1 MSLVGKRVLVEYNVG
16 GPRLYH
22 ERLVAEWIREELY
35 VVVTP
40 DRDIYAEDLSIS
52 NPDIRTLKMKPSDRG
67 LPAGVA
73 AGEVYALPR
82 WGENQLRT
90 LKEEAAAV
98 AQEERGLAPAV
109 GAAPVA
115 HGHGGADGGAL
126 KWVAAEAMGQFSLGD
141 EVSGVTQQKVKGGK
155 TAHTLAGGESVF
167 VECIAEEE
175 RGDFIKRRQMQDARV
190 LPLVMNPLGQPERSL
205 RDAAS
210 GCKEVVVKWSI
221 AGPRT
226 SKWCLNYLAIENLGF
241 EGHHER
247 VRQICK
253 ADAGSWG
260 IQEHFQVS
268 MALRQAILVDQ
279 LDAYNLLSIEV
290 QFRRLQ
296 TIEFSY
302 SEKAKEAEAKAVGGR
317 LSLEEQTCFGGVT
330 RQYSTLMICPDLL
343 DHVKAET
350 EKEASLAKNLRKA
363 REERDAA
370 RKKKGKQEDPWA

>member
-1 MSLVGKRVLVEYNVG
+1 
-16 GPRLYH
+16 
-22 ERLVAEWIREELY
+22 
-35 VVVTP
+35 
-40 DRDIYAEDLSIS
+40 
-52 NPDIRTLKMKPSDRG
+52 
-67 LPAGVA
+67 
-73 AGEVYALPR
+73 
-82 WGENQLRT
+82 
-90 LKEEAAAV
+90 
-98 AQEERGLAPAV
+98 
-109 GAAPVA
+109 
-115 HGHGGADGGAL
+115 
-126 KWVAAEAMGQFSLGD
+126 
-141 EVSGVTQQKVKGGK
+141 
-155 TAHTLAGGESVF
+155 
-167 VECIAEEE
+167 
-175 RGDFIKRRQMQDARV
+175 
-190 LPLVMNPLGQPERSL
+190 MNPLGQPERSL

-210 GCKEVVVKWSI
+210 ASKEVVVKWCI

-343 DHVKAET
+343 DHVKLET

-370 RKKKGKQEDPWA
+370 RKKKGKSEDP

>member
-22 ERLVAEWIREELY
+22 ERLVVEWIREELY

-40 DRDIYAEDLSIS
+40 DRDVYAEDLSIS

-109 GAAPVA
+109 GAAPVV
-115 HGHGGADGGAL
+115 HGHGGVDGGAL

-141 EVSGVTQQKVKGGK
+141 EVSGVTQQKAKGGK
-155 TAHTLAGGESVF
+155 TAHVLAGGESVF

-175 RGDFIKRRQMQDARV
+175 RGDFIKRRQLQDARV

-370 RKKKGKQEDPWA
+370 RKKKGKQEDP

>member
-1 MSLVGKRVLVEYNVG
+1 MSLVGRRVLVEYNVG

-22 ERLVAEWIREELY
+22 ERFVAEWVRDETY

-52 NPDIRTLKMKPSDRG
+52 NPDIRTLKLKPSDRG
-67 LPAGVA
+67 LPAGVG

-82 WGENQLRT
+82 WGENQMNS
-90 LKEEAAAV
+90 LKEEAARV
-98 AQEERGLAPAV
+98 AQEERGA
-109 GAAPVA
+109 AAPVGPVVQ
-115 HGHGGADGGAL
+115 HPVGPRDGGGGGL
-126 KWVAAEAMGQFSLGD
+126 KWLAAETVGRHELG
-141 EVSGVTQQKVKGGK
+141 EEMSGVMAPLVKGGK
-155 TAHTLAGGESVF
+155 AVHALGGGETIF
-167 VECIAEEE
+167 VECVDSAEKEAFLQ
-175 RGDFIKRRQMQDARV
+175 RKKGDPRV
-190 LPLVMNPLGQPERSL
+190 LAQLMNPLGQPERSL

-210 GCKEVVVKWSI
+210 ASKEVVVKWCI

-253 ADAGSWG
+253 ADAGSWS

-343 DHVKAET
+343 DHVKLET

-370 RKKKGKQEDPWA
+370 RKKKGKSEDP